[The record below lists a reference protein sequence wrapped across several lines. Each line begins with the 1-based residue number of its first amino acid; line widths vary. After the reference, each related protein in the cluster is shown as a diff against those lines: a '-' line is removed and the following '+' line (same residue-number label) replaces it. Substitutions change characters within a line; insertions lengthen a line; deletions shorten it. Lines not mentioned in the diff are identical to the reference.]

1 MLSKIIFPVIPLNLS
16 VCASAIRDP
25 RQPINQ
31 KHSLE
36 SLVLIVFSSII
47 SGYDSPSSMSE
58 FAAMKLDWL
67 KKFTDIKSAPCPET
81 LRFFL
86 ACIKSSDL
94 IKGFSLFVSSLNE
107 CAEQDIIS
115 LDGKTMRGT
124 KHNGREA
131 VHVISAW
138 SQRYGITLCA
148 LESEGKKNE
157 IKTLPKLID
166 KLDAKGATLTIDAM
180 GCQKAIAEKVI
191 EKKADYFLQLKN
203 NQQSLLDE
211 IKAYH
216 HKLERDGYEKGQLS
230 YFEEVDKGHGRLE
243 VRKYQHFELSD
254 WVEGIDE
261 WKGLT
266 SAVRV
271 ERYCQTKKGEST
283 EVAWYIS
290 SLKPDAKHASQA
302 IRGHWE
308 VENKLHWRLDVI
320 FKEDA
325 CQAHSAALNI
335 AVIKRHS
342 MNLLKINDQ
351 SKKRMKH
358 RVMSCAICDG
368 YREAILFAG

>member
-1 MLSKIIFPVIPLNLS
+1 MVIFLNLS
-16 VCASAIRDP
+16 VCVSAIRDP

-36 SLVLIVFSSII
+36 SLVLIIFSSTI

-67 KKFTDIKSAPCPET
+67 KQYTDIKSAPCPET

-86 ACIKSSDL
+86 ACIKPTDL
-94 IKGFSLFVSSLNE
+94 IKGFSLFVSSLNKATE
-107 CAEQDIIS
+107 NDIIS
-115 LDGKTMRGT
+115 LDGKTLRGS
-124 KHNGREA
+124 KHKGKEA
-131 VHVISAW
+131 IHVISAW
-138 SQRYGITLCA
+138 SQRFGITLCA

-166 KLDAKGATLTIDAM
+166 KLDAKGATITIDAM
-180 GCQKAIAEKVI
+180 GCQKAIAERVV
-191 EKKADYFLQLKN
+191 ENEADYFLQLKN
-203 NQQSLLDE
+203 NQQGLLEE

-216 HKLERDGYEKGQLS
+216 HKLERDGYEENQIS
-230 YFEEVDKGHGRLE
+230 YFEEVGKGHGRLE
-243 VRKYQHFELSD
+243 VRKYQHFTLSN
-254 WVEGIDE
+254 WVENANE
-261 WKGLT
+261 WKGLI

-271 ERYCQTKKGEST
+271 ERYCHTAKGEST

-290 SLKPDAKHASQA
+290 SLQPDAEHAGKA

-320 FKEDA
+320 FKDDA
-325 CQAHSAALNI
+325 CMARSAALNI
-335 AVIKRHS
+335 SMIKRHC
-342 MNLLKINDQ
+342 MNLLKINDH

-358 RVMSCAICDG
+358 RVMSCAISDE
-368 YREAILFAG
+368 YRETILFSV